1 MSEHQAIIAIFVVV
15 VITVLIWAGF
25 GMFLD
30 GHRAAQK
37 DEFISAMNDIGA
49 TAVVFRQKPGSMGGG
64 GGKYIGFEIPG
75 HLTAID
81 AGTIF
86 AVVEPQRIFVVGHSS
101 RGYGSVSAVIDPA
114 GRVTNL
120 SLEGEFSQ

>member
-49 TAVVFRQKPGSMGGG
+49 TAVAFRQKPGSMGGG
-64 GGKYIGFEIPG
+64 GGKYIGLKIPEF
-75 HLTAID
+75 LTALD

-86 AVVEPQRIFVVGHSS
+86 AVVEPERIFVVGHSK

-114 GRVTNL
+114 GRVTNV
-120 SLEGEFSQ
+120 SLEGEFSP